1 MFRESA
7 ETVEQSENQVLDVVL
22 AELIGLAGLP
32 AGDESDAELSRHLLR
47 AVETYK
53 ASCAAAGEEPTQE
66 DAWLVLLSALQLED
80 AK

>member
-7 ETVEQSENQVLDVVL
+7 ETVEQVESQLLVGVADEV
-22 AELIGLAGLP
+22 
-32 AGDESDAELSRHLLR
+32 GDEAEFGLSHTLLR
-47 AVETYK
+47 AVEAYK